1 MWQEVGWTDDSLLGL
16 WEEQVVQPKLKA
28 FLVFLDSHGPHLPRA
43 QKMVEHHN
51 PWIVPSQT
59 VVAQRV
65 SPKYDLWHD
74 ADIERV
80 RLLHRPTIRLSST
93 EIQNHLS
100 RQPNQN
106 LSQILQSSPSNG
118 LRTQS
123 LKQLVRF
130 GNILSPASVRH
141 SVQTKLQNSE
151 YQN

>member
-28 FLVFLDSHGPHLPRA
+28 FLVFPDSHGPHLPRA

-100 RQPNQN
+100 RQPSRKPKPN
-106 LSQILQSSPSNG
+106 PSKF
-118 LRTQS
+118 S
-123 LKQLVRF
+123 KQWTSRAIFEAACEVWEHLV
-130 GNILSPASVRH
+130 SC
-141 SVQTKLQNSE
+141 KC
-151 YQN
+151 